1 MLPDPEPLAQPPSPG
16 RRAAVLALKL
26 GITTALGYWLWQ
38 SVDAA
43 AIYASLLST
52 SPAGL
57 VAAVLLVLL
66 QHGVMAWR
74 WQRLLRWMG
83 HPLSWPEAFRWMLIG
98 TFFGQALPSSVGG
111 DAVRI
116 LWLRQRGAGLTVAAG
131 SVLVERVS
139 GVLMLCVLVTGG
151 ALVMDL
157 STVAPTMRHVLLSIG
172 PVAVLA
178 AMVGLGSL
186 WLAPAL
192 GHGARYN
199 RFYAAF
205 NVVRE
210 ALSNPRRAL
219 ELAVYGLLG
228 SGCGL
233 AAVWVLG
240 HQLGVPLGGAH
251 HFALGGLA
259 LLITVLPI
267 SLGGW
272 GLREASMVGLF
283 AVFGAPAEPVLAM
296 SLLLG
301 LLPLVVSLPA
311 GLSWWVAQPRGPV
324 ALAERS

>member
-1 MLPDPEPLAQPPSPG
+1 MLPDLEPLAPQPGPG
-16 RRAAVLALKL
+16 RRALVLALKL
-26 GITTALGYWLWQ
+26 GITAALGYWLWQ

-43 AIYASLLST
+43 AIYASLLSI

-83 HPLSWPEAFRWMLIG
+83 HALSWPEAFRWMLIG

-111 DAVRI
+111 DAARI

-131 SVLVERVS
+131 SVLLERVS
-139 GVLMLCVLVTGG
+139 GLLMLCVWVTCG
-151 ALVMDL
+151 ALMMDL
-157 STVAPTMRHVLLSIG
+157 STAAPTMHHVLLSIG
-172 PVAVLA
+172 PVAVLGVV
-178 AMVGLGSL
+178 VGLGVL

-192 GHGARYN
+192 GHGERYN
-199 RFYAAF
+199 RVYAAF
-205 NVVRE
+205 NLLRG
-210 ALSNPRRAL
+210 ALSSHRRAL

-240 HQLGVPLGGAH
+240 QQLGVPLGGAH

-259 LLITVLPI
+259 MLITVLPI

-283 AVFGAPAEPVLAM
+283 GMFGAPAEPVLAM
-296 SLLLG
+296 SLLVG
-301 LLPLVVSLPA
+301 LLPLMVSLPA
-311 GLSWWVAQPRGPV
+311 GLSWWVAQHRAPAV
-324 ALAERS
+324 LAERS